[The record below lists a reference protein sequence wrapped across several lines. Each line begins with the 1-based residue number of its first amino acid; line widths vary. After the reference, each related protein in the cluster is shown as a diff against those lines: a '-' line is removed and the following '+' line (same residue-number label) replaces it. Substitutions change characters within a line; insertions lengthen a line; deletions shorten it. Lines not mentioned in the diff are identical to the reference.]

1 MGKGVV
7 LSVWYVLYI
16 TQEEHMSKERKTF
29 RLELDA
35 ELHRDFKAICA
46 MDDVTMQRQIY
57 ALMVAHVAK
66 NASKLPEPE

>member
-1 MGKGVV
+1 
-7 LSVWYVLYI
+7 
-16 TQEEHMSKERKTF
+16 MSKERKTF